1 MLVLFN
7 AMLADTLFYSSLIGL
22 CASTVFLGL
31 VFTAA
36 VVRFFA
42 SYARKTAAETDAP
55 FQPVTIFKP
64 LHGLEPL
71 LAQALES
78 FFVQD
83 YPVFELI
90 FGARTADDPALQIVK
105 ILQKKYPHIP
115 TRIILSGEPDYPNA
129 KVFALEKMIAAASHP
144 ILVLTD
150 SDVRV
155 TPDYLK
161 RVVRPLLDS
170 SVGLVTCIYRGV
182 PVGGLWSRL
191 EAMGM
196 SVEMSSGVLVANL
209 LEGMKFALGP
219 TMALS
224 AGDLSKLGGIRVL
237 RDYCADDFVLGS
249 LIAASGKRVVLSD
262 HVIDHI
268 VVNKS
273 ARLSLLHQVRW
284 MKSSRFSRRLGHIG
298 SGLTFAMPFG
308 LLGLLAGWMRGDWVL
323 GLGLLAAA
331 YLNRVIQS
339 LVVGWGVVRDRNS
352 LWFCWLY
359 PARDLLGFFLW
370 CASFV
375 GSEIVWRGERYR
387 LIADGKII
395 RKSGPPCPA
404 PKPQNVTA

>member
-1 MLVLFN
+1 
-7 AMLADTLFYSSLIGL
+7 MLADILLYSSVIGL

-31 VFTAA
+31 VITA
-36 VVRFFA
+36 VIRFF
-42 SYARKTAAETDAP
+42 SSRVRRISAETDAAFP
-55 FQPVTIFKP
+55 SATILKP

-90 FGARTADDPALQIVK
+90 FGARTEDDPALQTVK
-105 ILQKKYPHIP
+105 ILQKKYPQIP
-115 TRIILSGEPDYPNA
+115 TRIILSGEPAYPNA
-129 KVFALEKMIAAASHP
+129 KVFALEKMVAAASHP
-144 ILVLTD
+144 ILVFTD
-150 SDVRV
+150 SDVQV
-155 TPDYLK
+155 TPNYLK
-161 RVVRPLLDS
+161 SVVRPLLDS
-170 SVGLVTCIYRGV
+170 NVGLVTCMYRGV
-182 PVGGLWSRL
+182 PTGGPWSRL

-219 TMALS
+219 TMAMR
-224 AGDLSKLGGIRVL
+224 ADDLSRLGGIRVL
-237 RDYCADDFVLGS
+237 RHYCADDFVLGN
-249 LIAASGKRVVLSD
+249 LTAASGKRVVLSD

-268 VVNKS
+268 VLNRS
-273 ARLSLLHQVRW
+273 ARQSLLHQTRW

-308 LLGLLAGWMRGDWVL
+308 LLGVLAGWMRGDWTL

-331 YLNRVIQS
+331 YLNRVVQS

-370 CASFV
+370 CTSFV

-387 LIADGKII
+387 LIADGKIV
-395 RKSGPPCPA
+395 RKSGPPRPA
-404 PKPQNVTA
+404 PKPQDVIA